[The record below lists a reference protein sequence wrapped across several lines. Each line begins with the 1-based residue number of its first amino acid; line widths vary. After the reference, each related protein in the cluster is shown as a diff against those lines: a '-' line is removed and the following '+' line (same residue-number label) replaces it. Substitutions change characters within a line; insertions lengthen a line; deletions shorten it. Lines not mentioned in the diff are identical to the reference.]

1 MHQERS
7 GFETLGPHGS
17 VRFVTGE
24 RHGSGQRG
32 KNRGSAPGN
41 RDDCRPGDRHET
53 TPLQVVSIDH
63 IDPAD
68 LMSLDPNQLDHD
80 PILKALATGYQQAA
94 ARTRDE
100 DSKAITPS
108 SERRTGRS

>member
-1 MHQERS
+1 MDQYVRALVS
-7 GFETLGPHGS
+7 GTDQDS
-17 VRFVTGE
+17 A
-24 RHGSGQRG
+24 G
-32 KNRGSAPGN
+32 KIEATA
-41 RDDCRPGDRHET
+41 HET
-53 TPLQVVSIDH
+53 ATLSPRAVTEARPLQVVSIDH

-68 LMSLDPNQLDHD
+68 LMRLDPNQLDHD
-80 PILKALATGYQQAA
+80 PILKALVTGYQQGA